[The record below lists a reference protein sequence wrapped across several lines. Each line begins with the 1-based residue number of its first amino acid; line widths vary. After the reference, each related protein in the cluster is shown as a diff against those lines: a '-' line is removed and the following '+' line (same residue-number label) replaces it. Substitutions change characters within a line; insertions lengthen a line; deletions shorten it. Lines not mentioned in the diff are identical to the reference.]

1 MSSNK
6 DIYISLLRAAIWGSK
21 PNIPQDVD
29 WNAVIQIVMRQ
40 STAPL
45 IYDVIL
51 REAAAM
57 LTPAQKMQ
65 MRQISMQQM
74 QSQMNLLNVMQG
86 AMEALRND
94 GFHPVVL
101 KGFGLAALYPNPHLR
116 PSGDIDLYVGA
127 ERFPE
132 ACASILRRYPDAYH
146 PDKMITAGKHYNI
159 EVGENVIETHRVS
172 YTFPDLRR
180 NRLYRLIEAEGMTGE
195 LQTMRFDDYG
205 FAVPK
210 PTFNALFVF
219 LHAWHHFEHGGMN
232 FRQLSDWTL
241 LLHRYAAELD
251 MELLRNRLN
260 QLHMMEAWQAFG
272 WVAVNKLGLPQTEMP
287 FYSELFA
294 KRGEAV
300 FHLLWNDALY
310 GRKHSVHKD
319 KSLKGIAK
327 WWNTFR
333 LTLQNMR
340 WIYPILPR
348 TALRE
353 ASIHIWAA
361 VLHVVIKQEYE

>member
-1 MSSNK
+1 MTNNQAT
-6 DIYISLLRAAIWGSK
+6 YISLLRTAIWSTK
-21 PNIPQDVD
+21 PQILSDVNID
-29 WNAVIQIVMRQ
+29 AIIEIAKRH
-40 STAPL
+40 STGPL
-45 IYDVIL
+45 IYDVLL
-51 REAAAM
+51 REIPDR
-57 LTPAQKMQ
+57 LTAKQKATMI
-65 MRQISMQQM
+65 QISMQQM
-74 QSQMNLLNVMQG
+74 QSQLNLLSVMKVTV
-86 AMEALRND
+86 EALNED
-94 GFHPVVL
+94 GFLPVVI

-116 PSGDIDLYVGA
+116 PSGDIDLYVGT
-127 ERFPE
+127 EHFPE
-132 ACASILRRYPDAYH
+132 ACASILRRYPDAVR
-146 PDKMITAGKHYNI
+146 PDKMIYAGKHYNI

-172 YTFPDLRR
+172 YTFHDLHR
-180 NRLYRLIEAEGMTGE
+180 NRIYRQIEKEGMTGE
-195 LQTMRFDDYG
+195 LPTMRFDDYE

-232 FRQLSDWTL
+232 LRQLADWTL
-241 LLHRYAAELD
+241 LLHRYTAVLNL
-251 MELLRNRLN
+251 ELLRNRLK

-272 WVAVNKLGLPQTEMP
+272 WVAVNKLGLPEAEMP

-300 FHLLWNDALY
+300 FDLLWSDALY

-340 WIYPILPR
+340 WMYPVLPR

-353 ASIHIWAA
+353 AVIHIWAA
-361 VLHVVIKQEYE
+361 VLHVVIKQNYE

>member
-6 DIYISLLRAAIWGSK
+6 DIYITLLRAAIWGSK
-21 PNIPQDVD
+21 PNIPQDVE

-101 KGFGLAALYPNPHLR
+101 KGIVLAALYPHPHLR
-116 PSGDIDLYVGA
+116 PYGDIDLYVGT

-132 ACASILRRYPDAYH
+132 ACEAIMHRFPEAYH

-159 EVGENVIETHRVS
+159 EVGDLVIETHRIS
-172 YTFPDLRR
+172 YSFPDLRR
-180 NRLYRLIEAEGMTGE
+180 NRLYREMEKAG
-195 LQTMRFDDYG
+195 LQGTLPKTQYEDYK
-205 FAVPK
+205 FVVPN
-210 PTFNALFVF
+210 PDFNALFVF

-232 FRQLSDWTL
+232 FRQLADWTL

-287 FYSELFA
+287 FYSDWLA
-294 KRGEAV
+294 SRGEAV
-300 FHLLWNDALY
+300 FNLLWSDALF
-310 GRKHSVHKD
+310 GRKHIVRKD
-319 KSLKGIAK
+319 KSLRGIAK

-333 LTLQNMR
+333 LTFQNMR
-340 WIYPILPR
+340 WIYPVLPR

-353 ASIHIWAA
+353 AVIQTYAA
-361 VLHVVIKQEYE
+361 FMHVVFEKEYE